1 MVAFKSAPPQP
12 DDSAQLWF
20 WIHQVSGLLDRW
32 GDAMLRANLSVSL
45 ARFLVLSVID
55 AHPGALN
62 QQAIADRV
70 GLTKGSVSRQIAA
83 GVAAGLV
90 RVELSPH
97 SRREKLVELTEA
109 GKQLVRKGDELVDQT
124 RSAQLA
130 SLPRSD
136 VAATMRTLIS
146 VYRGL
151 TKTEPAAGIA
161 DMLT

>member
-1 MVAFKSAPPQP
+1 MVAFESAPPQP

-83 GVAAGLV
+83 GVTAGLV
-90 RVELSPH
+90 RVEPSPH

-151 TKTEPAAGIA
+151 TKTEPAAGIG
-161 DMLT
+161 DILT